1 MIANTIPFRD
11 LDRKWFLLENKKDI
25 KRINKLF
32 HLKKKGYPLLSF
44 CYIDHE
50 EGISLRI
57 LGTIEVENKIASLD
71 QKYLDSHLDILRYSE
86 MELLDLTP
94 VPDELARKIKGTDT
108 VIEEMNQYYDPYE
121 KMLSTRQQQKLDESR
136 DKIKVDNVKF
146 LLLDRTHRNEFV
158 IGRIEEYQEE
168 KDVYYAEVLTQPT
181 QDFQVNIGDYVWL
194 KYVDRPNYKGLAF
207 MKKEQSEMKTES

>member
-1 MIANTIPFRD
+1 
-11 LDRKWFLLENKKDI
+11 
-25 KRINKLF
+25 
-32 HLKKKGYPLLSF
+32 
-44 CYIDHE
+44 
-50 EGISLRI
+50 
-57 LGTIEVENKIASLD
+57 
-71 QKYLDSHLDILRYSE
+71 
-86 MELLDLTP
+86 
-94 VPDELARKIKGTDT
+94 
-108 VIEEMNQYYDPYE
+108 MNQYYDPYE